1 MIMNLSY
8 ILKSFAWGMLLLMS
22 VSACSAYED
31 SQMEEGAREY
41 PVLLSVEEE
50 TFQGTKISVEG
61 TTVAWEESDKLRLT
75 AVPQDGGVGVS
86 ELTVYSIDQE
96 NTRKAVFSGVVNMT
110 SVPEDCYFT
119 YPYSAMEFDSENGT
133 IRAGFTEQSGKH
145 EPFLYGHSGYNESG
159 MSAALKHV
167 GAMLE
172 IELGDALVAEGVSKI
187 SFAGNKLESL
197 SPLIITS
204 SDGSFDLP
212 QEANKQITVGVQ
224 ENAKTYICVPPI
236 NFEKGFSL
244 VLSKADGSAMAK
256 SFSSDGS
263 LNGGYD
269 FRKKAG
275 HIIPIKLDGSF
286 VPFSIECSEPSW
298 EHTKE
303 NGLLTGTAV
312 SFTMTKKGASDKLI
326 EEWGATLVNSDG
338 VTVRKIKLTNADLK
352 NGESVTMDVDNN
364 WKLLPAGKYTLTPYY
379 KMYGEKVTMAALVK
393 CLEVTT
399 DPEVLVEIGGMT
411 SYDKFT
417 SSFYTAAQAN
427 SHPYNKIEGVYV
439 KTNLDKSIIDS
450 YEASI
455 SLSDGN
461 SASDKNKENFENGI
475 AEYDDFYSNTFGD
488 NKVTVKLECG
498 KLSFAVDRTFYITG
512 LPYEGVFSTNPADWS
527 PRWTF
532 VTNAKYSNSTVQY
545 TGDGAIRSPS
555 FYLPFG
561 NSINV
566 KTSLDAC
573 LSATMA
579 SNRRVYV
586 KTCSSSEGSADF
598 SGSYVEAHYAL
609 PTGHEAKGYKD
620 CNATFTLTKN
630 TPAMLYS
637 KEKPGAYNTS
647 LYKVKLVYTK

>member
-50 TFQGTKISVEG
+50 TSQGTKISVKG

-96 NTRKAVFSGVVNMT
+96 NAKKAVFSGVVNMT
-110 SVPEDCYFT
+110 SMPEDCYFT
-119 YPYSAMEFDSENGT
+119 YPYSAMEFDSENGK

-172 IELGDALVAEGVSKI
+172 IELGEALVTEGVSKI

-197 SPLIITS
+197 SPLIITP

-212 QEANKQITVGVQ
+212 QEANKQITVDVQ

-269 FRKKAG
+269 FRNKAG
-275 HIIPIKLDGSF
+275 HIIPIELDGSF

-298 EHTKE
+298 EHTKV

-312 SFTMTKKGASDKLI
+312 SFTLTKTGAPDKLI
-326 EEWGATLVNSDG
+326 EEWGATLVNSEG

-364 WKLLPAGKYTLTPYY
+364 WKLLPKGTYIFTPYY
-379 KMYGEKVTMAALVK
+379 KMYGMEISMDAYADDFYVK
-393 CLEVTT
+393 
-399 DPEVLVEIGGMT
+399 DPEVKIEISGQT
-411 SYDKFT
+411 SYDKYKANQI
-417 SSFYTAAQAN
+417 SDAN
-427 SHPYNKIEGVYV
+427 SHSNSLISGVSV
-439 KTNLDKSIIDS
+439 SVNVDNRIIDS
-450 YEASI
+450 FTADFNNKEI
-455 SLSDGN
+455 TKNQLSDGTV
-461 SASDKNKENFENGI
+461 S
-475 AEYDDFYSNTFGD
+475 FGD
-488 NKVTVKLECG
+488 LTKSAPKAYPLNVVMKVGELEVEA
-498 KLSFAVDRTFYITG
+498 SRDFHITG
-512 LPYEGVFSTNPADWS
+512 LPYEVNFQTSSQISGWTQNGVIIERGHYHFPNGTNYVISPKFHIPDNIDNINVDVSLGGWAYQGWTSSSAKAYIDVTSSVTAKLSGIDHSFSMDSWSTNPGNQQGETMSGQLILSQSDNRIS
-527 PRWTF
+527 ICC
-532 VTNAKYSNSTVQY
+532 VTSQGGGIPGISVGLYAK
-545 TGDGAIRSPS
+545 
-555 FYLPFG
+555 
-561 NSINV
+561 
-566 KTSLDAC
+566 K
-573 LSATMA
+573 
-579 SNRRVYV
+579 
-586 KTCSSSEGSADF
+586 
-598 SGSYVEAHYAL
+598 
-609 PTGHEAKGYKD
+609 
-620 CNATFTLTKN
+620 FTLK
-630 TPAMLYS
+630 YR
-637 KEKPGAYNTS
+637 
-647 LYKVKLVYTK
+647 